1 MSISRN
7 DLSASSSSSSSSSPT
22 ATAAPI
28 PRNQDLSESTNSGQQ
43 SLQADKIA
51 QEPLTDE
58 KTNDQRAQ
66 EPYSIYTRNEKWFLV
81 MLIAISGL
89 FSPLTAN
96 VYFPAIPA
104 IAGAFHKST
113 ELINLTI
120 TMYMIFQGISP
131 MLFGTL
137 ADNVGRR
144 IIYASCLLILSLTCV
159 GLALIPTSAY
169 WLLLLLRCL
178 QSTGSASTIALG
190 AGVIGDIAEA
200 HERGGFFGV
209 YQSGPLLAP
218 AIGPVIGGALAG
230 TLGWRSIFWFLCIS
244 SGVAFLVVIIF
255 LPETLRSIVGN
266 GSLPTTSSILHQ
278 PLIRIVG
285 RGRAGGSSRSKSES
299 NQPQPPSRKRKP
311 FKNPFGILLHNP
323 DITLILFFNGTVN
336 AVYYAVTATISTLFA
351 SAYPQLGETEVGLC
365 FLAIGGGMFLGSL
378 TSGKVLDWEFGR
390 IQKEVVKEK
399 GRGKGIERGEGEEQ
413 KKTGRYDEDFP
424 IEKARLRLIP
434 FFMIF
439 FVGANLGYGW
449 SIQRKVH
456 ISIPLILQFIVGFIA
471 IIVMNADAT
480 FVIDLMPEQS
490 SSVSACNNL
499 FRGTSGALLVSVIDL
514 IANALDGPGWTFILL
529 GGVCAVMTPMV
540 YVVMQI
546 GPGWRIRR
554 AIRAGK

>member
-1 MSISRN
+1 MPISRN
-7 DLSASSSSSSSSSPT
+7 DLSTSGPSSSSSSPT
-22 ATAAPI
+22 ATATPL
-28 PRNQDLSESTNSGQQ
+28 PRKQEPLPESENLGQESLHTNE
-43 SLQADKIA
+43 IA
-51 QEPLTDE
+51 QEPLTE
-58 KTNDQRAQ
+58 KPSDQRAE

-81 MLIAISGL
+81 LLIAISGL

-218 AIGPVIGGALAG
+218 AIGPVIGGALDG

-266 GSLPTTSSILHQ
+266 GSLPTKSSILHQ

-285 RGRAGGSSRSKSES
+285 RGRAGGTSKPKS
-299 NQPQPPSRKRKP
+299 NQPQPSRKRKP
-311 FKNPFGILLHNP
+311 FKNPFGILLRNP

-390 IQKEVVKEK
+390 IQEELVKEK

-413 KKTGRYDEDFP
+413 KKTGRYDEEFP

-449 SIQRKVH
+449 SIQRQVH
-456 ISIPLILQFIVGFIA
+456 ISVPLILQFIVGFIA

-499 FRGTSGALLVSVIDL
+499 FRGTFGALLVSVIDL
-514 IANALDGPGWTFILL
+514 IANALGGPGWTFVLL

-554 AIRAGK
+554 AMRAGK

>member
-7 DLSASSSSSSSSSPT
+7 DLSASGSSSSSSSPT
-22 ATAAPI
+22 ATAVPL
-28 PRNQDLSESTNSGQQ
+28 PRKQEPSSESKNLGQQ
-43 SLQADKIA
+43 SLHADKIA
-51 QEPLTDE
+51 QGPLTDE
-58 KTNDQRAQ
+58 KTNDQRVK

-81 MLIAISGL
+81 LLIAISGL

-266 GSLPTTSSILHQ
+266 GSLPTKSSILHQ

-285 RGRAGGSSRSKSES
+285 RGRAGGSSKPKS
-299 NQPQPPSRKRKP
+299 NQPQPSRKRKP

-390 IQKEVVKEK
+390 IQKELVKEK
-399 GRGKGIERGEGEEQ
+399 GREKGIERGEGEELEQ

-449 SIQRKVH
+449 SIQRQVH
-456 ISIPLILQFIVGFIA
+456 ISVPLILQFIVGFIA

-546 GPGWRIRR
+546 GPGWRTRR